1 MGKYKKGVL
10 GPFRGKIG
18 TVVGSVWKGIFYM
31 RSLPDI
37 TDNPTPSQLNI
48 REKMSVVGRF
58 FKKLKPIIG
67 VGYQHFTDGVT
78 PMNAAIGYHLKNAVS
93 GTSAANYAVDFE
105 KVKLSVGDLPVPAN
119 FTTLTDAVAKVTFGW
134 TNNAAVNSTEGTDKA
149 TFVVYCKVKDAFVIL
164 RDMVPRSAL
173 TYTMQLPLDFSQLET
188 ECWMFFVSIDGKQ
201 VSESVHIGPQMII

>member
-134 TNNAAVNSTEGTDKA
+134 TNNAAVNSTAGTDKA